1 MAVLYL
7 ILNDFSLSL
16 HFVAIVDVILN
27 NFIRFT
33 FCGLRSDQMAIPFY
47 TWPHSRPS
55 KALESAISSQKS
67 IPIKSRYFKY
77 C

>member
-1 MAVLYL
+1 
-7 ILNDFSLSL
+7 
-16 HFVAIVDVILN
+16 
-27 NFIRFT
+27 
-33 FCGLRSDQMAIPFY
+33 MAIPFY